1 MYNAMTTYLYFDNYK
16 FDICDAMVFYDFLSS
31 THKYALE
38 DFHVSADTSMQNWFR
53 VFSFLL
59 TCSLPCSK
67 LILAILFFL

>member
-38 DFHVSADTSMQNWFR
+38 DFHVSADTSMQN
-53 VFSFLL
+53 
-59 TCSLPCSK
+59 
-67 LILAILFFL
+67 